1 MCSRPCA
8 KQCDADRTGSL
19 GPQDALCFN
28 ERLRHINS
36 ISKYRRKNKCFRVF
50 IVFGEFRIGIDVS
63 VLGGVRER
71 LTEEVAVEVTG

>member
-8 KQCDADRTGSL
+8 KQCDADRTGGL
-19 GPQDALCFN
+19 GPQDALCFK
-28 ERLRHINS
+28 EKLRHINS

-63 VLGGVRER
+63 VLGGFGER